1 MPAQGNET
9 QRLHD
14 LHDHYVWLVNAAIE
28 EGREDLV
35 WRFSDEYLV
44 EAMRLMTEEH
54 ENACERVDCAVCA
67 RAREVPPPRPPS
79 FRERLRRLLW

>member
-1 MPAQGNET
+1 VPAQGNET

-14 LHDHYVWLVNAAIE
+14 LHEHYVWLVNAAIE

-54 ENACERVDCAVCA
+54 ENACDRVDCSVCA
-67 RAREVPPPRPPS
+67 RPRPAPPPPPS
-79 FRERLRRLLW
+79 FLTRLRRLLW